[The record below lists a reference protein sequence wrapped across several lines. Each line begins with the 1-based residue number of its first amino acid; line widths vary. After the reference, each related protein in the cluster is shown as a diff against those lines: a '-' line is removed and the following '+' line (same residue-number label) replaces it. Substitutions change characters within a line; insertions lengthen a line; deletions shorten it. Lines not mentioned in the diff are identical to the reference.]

1 MYKDKRLG
9 NIYSHMKKRCYDPNC
24 KAYKNYGGRGI
35 TVCKEWLNPERVHLS
50 LHSNPSKGF
59 LTFKEWALVNGY
71 TDELT
76 LDRIDVNGNYDPS
89 NCRWVSRKLQNRNK
103 RNTIFLTAFGKTQ
116 SLGQWAEETGL
127 TVKAIDQRLRKSGF
141 EAEKALMKKDFR
153 ERLIT
158 YKGETKTLTEWAEN
172 LGINL
177 RTLKNRIDLL
187 GWSIERAF
195 EEEVK

>member
-9 NIYSHMKKRCYDPNC
+9 NIYSHMKERCYNP
-24 KAYKNYGGRGI
+24 KFPQYKDYGGRGI
-35 TVCKEWLNPERVHLS
+35 TVCKEWLNPERVHLF

-59 LTFKEWALVNGY
+59 LTFKEWALANGY

-76 LDRIDVNGNYDPS
+76 LDRIDVNGNYEPS

-158 YKGETKTLTEWAEN
+158 YKGETRTLTEWAEN
-172 LGINL
+172 LGINV
-177 RTLKNRIDLL
+177 RTMKTRID
-187 GWSIERAF
+187 
-195 EEEVK
+195 